1 MRVSKPNIVLILCD
15 DMGAWAM
22 GCAGNPEIRTP
33 NLDRMAA
40 GGMRLPNFFCTSPV
54 CSPARASVFTGK
66 IPSQHGVQDW
76 LDNKIRD
83 GDAYLAGHR
92 TYVDA
97 LAEDGYVCGIS
108 GKWHLG
114 NALEKQLG
122 FSHWYV
128 YHSAQAEYYGTP
140 MIRDGVQVQ
149 ETEYITGRITD
160 DALAFIGANAG
171 GDAPFYA
178 SVHYTAPHKPWIG
191 CHPQEYLD
199 LYQDCPFASVPN
211 EPKHPWQITTH
222 PWPEGEERRRTLQGY
237 FAAVT
242 AMDAGIGRILDA
254 IGGIGNTLV
263 FFMSDNGM
271 CMGHHGV
278 FGKGNGTFPMNL
290 YDTSVKVPAIAYQ
303 PGTVPSGAVCESLL
317 SQYDFLPTVLDWAG
331 ISHTCG
337 SPLPGKSFADVL
349 TGKSRDD
356 EGAVVVCDEYGPARM
371 IRDSQ
376 WKYVHRY
383 PYGPHELYDIQAD
396 PGERDNLYGSAAYAS
411 IAQDMKRRLGEW
423 FRRYVNPEID
433 AAREAVTGWG
443 QIARPGIHGR
453 GAKAFHQ
460 CEEDLRKAR
469 V

>member
-1 MRVSKPNIVLILCD
+1 VASGPNIVLILCD

-22 GCAGNPEIRTP
+22 GCAGNPEIQTP

-40 GGMRLPNFFCTSPV
+40 GGMRFTNFFCASPV
-54 CSPARASVFTGK
+54 CSPARASIFTGK

-92 TYVDA
+92 TYVEA
-97 LAEDGYVCGIS
+97 LAGDGYTCGIS

-140 MIRDGVQVQ
+140 MIRGGAGVM
-149 ETEYITGRITD
+149 ETEYITDLITG
-160 DALAFIGANAG
+160 DALAFIEANREK
-171 GDAPFYA
+171 PFYA

-199 LYQDCPFASVPN
+199 RYAGCAFGSIPD
-211 EPKHPWQITTH
+211 EPKHPWQIRTH
-222 PWPEGEERRRTLQGY
+222 PWPEGEERRQTLQGY

-254 IGGIGNTLV
+254 VDSIGHTLV

-271 CMGHHGV
+271 CMGHHGI

-290 YDTSVKVPAIAYQ
+290 YDASVKVPAIAYQ
-303 PGTVPSGAVCESLL
+303 PGAVPGGVTCDSLL
-317 SQYDFLPTVLDWAG
+317 SQYDFLPTVLDWANVSHSCDG
-331 ISHTCG
+331 I
-337 SPLPGKSFADVL
+337 LPGKSFADL
-349 TGKSRDD
+349 LAGGSRR
-356 EGAVVVCDEYGPARM
+356 EEEPVFVCDEYGPARM
-371 IRDSQ
+371 IRGKA
-376 WKYVHRY
+376 WKYIHRY
-383 PYGPHELYDIQAD
+383 PYGPHELYDLGAD
-396 PGERDNLYGSAAYAS
+396 PGERRNLCGNAAYDGKARE
-411 IAQDMKRRLGEW
+411 MKRALDAW
-423 FRRYVNPEID
+423 FLAYVNPGID
-433 AAREAVTGWG
+433 AAKEPVTGWG
-443 QIARPGIHGR
+443 QTARPGVWGQ

-460 CEEDLRKAR
+460 NEDDLKRAR
-469 V
+469 SG